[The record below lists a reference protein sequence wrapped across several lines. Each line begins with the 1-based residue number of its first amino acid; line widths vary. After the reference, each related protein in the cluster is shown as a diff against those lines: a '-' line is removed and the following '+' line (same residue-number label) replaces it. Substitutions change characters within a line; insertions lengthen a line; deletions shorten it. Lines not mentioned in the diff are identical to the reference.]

1 MEDSPHINHHGPVTT
16 VLKPDDKSGSERM
29 PHSGEGGW
37 MRYKVGAEQ
46 LERVPAMAYR
56 PGGVYRAPR
65 IAPVGPAH
73 AVDAGSDGVACGI
86 PASQLEVLDQ
96 DWEAAC
102 FVEKCPRCFA
112 AVLARGR
119 G

>member
-1 MEDSPHINHHGPVTT
+1 
-16 VLKPDDKSGSERM
+16 
-29 PHSGEGGW
+29 

-73 AVDAGSDGVACGI
+73 AVDAGSGGVACGI
-86 PASQLEVLDQ
+86 PAS
-96 DWEAAC
+96 
-102 FVEKCPRCFA
+102 
-112 AVLARGR
+112 
-119 G
+119 